1 MTPQV
6 YTALLPGGAAAVMD
20 IRTGRGQWRHLNA
33 TAAALWTQITE
44 GVPLAQA
51 LDALC
56 DRFTGQGAD
65 RDTVRTDLA
74 ALAAQLHATGLL
86 DAHPAPAPAP
96 GNSHLTARLTPAA
109 TARPAAADRAAR
121 LLGLVTALA
130 LLRCAPIRSSVAL
143 AASLARRDRPAATA
157 EQADHLFQAVR
168 RAGRL
173 WPGRVACLEE
183 SLAVYLAARVRGRR
197 VVWVIGARTAPAA
210 AHAWTEA
217 GGEVIGQDLA
227 DRLWPYA
234 PALRI

>member
-44 GVPLAQA
+44 GVPLAHA
-51 LDALC
+51 LDVLC
-56 DRFTGQGAD
+56 DRFTDQDAD
-65 RDTVRTDLA
+65 RDIVRTDLT

-86 DAHPAPAPAP
+86 GAHPAPAP
-96 GNSHLTARLTPAA
+96 GNSHLTVRLTPS
-109 TARPAAADRAAR
+109 TTVRPAPADRAA
-121 LLGLVTALA
+121 GLFGLFTALA
-130 LLRCAPIRSSVAL
+130 LLRCAPIRCSVAL

-183 SLAVYLAARVRGRR
+183 SLAVYLAARLRGRR

-217 GGEVIGQDLA
+217 AGEVIGQDLA

>member
-1 MTPQV
+1 MTLQV

-44 GVPLAQA
+44 GVPLAHA
-51 LDALC
+51 LDVLC
-56 DRFTGQGAD
+56 DRFTDQGAD
-65 RDTVRTDLA
+65 RDTVRTDLT

-86 DAHPAPAPAP
+86 DANLAPTHAP
-96 GNSHLTARLTPAA
+96 GTSRPTVRLTRS
-109 TARPAAADRAAR
+109 TAPRPAAADRAAG
-121 LLGLVTALA
+121 LLGLTVALA

-143 AASLARRDRPAATA
+143 AALLARRDRPATTA
-157 EQADHLFQAVR
+157 EQADHLAQAVR

-197 VVWVIGARTAPAA
+197 VAWVIGARTAPAA

>member
-51 LDALC
+51 LDVLC

-65 RDTVRTDLA
+65 RDIVRTDLA

-86 DAHPAPAPAP
+86 DAHPALAP
-96 GNSHLTARLTPAA
+96 GNSHPTVRLTRTA
-109 TARPAAADRAAR
+109 ARPAAADRAAG
-121 LLGLVTALA
+121 LLGLLTALA

-143 AASLARRDRPAATA
+143 AASLARRDRPTATA
-157 EQADHLFQAVR
+157 EQAEHLAQAVR

-183 SLAVYLAARVRGRR
+183 SLAVHLAAWVRGRR

>member
-44 GVPLAQA
+44 GVPLDQA
-51 LDALC
+51 LDVLC
-56 DRFTGQGAD
+56 DRFTDQGTD

-86 DAHPAPAPAP
+86 DANLASAPSTFRPTVRLP
-96 GNSHLTARLTPAA
+96 RTAGAQ
-109 TARPAAADRAAR
+109 PAAADRAAG
-121 LLGLVTALA
+121 LLGLTAALG
-130 LLRCAPIRSSVAL
+130 LLRCAPIRCSVAL

-157 EQADHLFQAVR
+157 EQADHLTQAVR

-183 SLAVYLAARVRGRR
+183 SLAVYLAARIRGRR

>member
-33 TAAALWTQITE
+33 TAAALWTHLTE

-51 LDALC
+51 LDVLC
-56 DRFTGQGAD
+56 DRFTDQGAD
-65 RDTVRTDLA
+65 RDIMRTDLA

-86 DAHPAPAPAP
+86 DAHLAPTPSLSRP
-96 GNSHLTARLTPAA
+96 TVRLTRST
-109 TARPAAADRAAR
+109 TARPAAADRAAG

-143 AASLARRDRPAATA
+143 AASLARRDRPTATA
-157 EQADHLFQAVR
+157 EQADHLSQAVR

-183 SLAVYLAARVRGRR
+183 SLAVYLAAQVRGRR